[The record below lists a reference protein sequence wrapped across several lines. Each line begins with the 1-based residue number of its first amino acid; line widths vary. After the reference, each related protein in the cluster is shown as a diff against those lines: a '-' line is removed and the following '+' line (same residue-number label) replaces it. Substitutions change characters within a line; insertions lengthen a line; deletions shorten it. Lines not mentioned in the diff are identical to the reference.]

1 MNTDLN
7 NEVKQFFSKYKLREI
22 NISNIKKHF
31 KNIFQENEYGSLLHA
46 AVHNKYSIDKVLK
59 FIEVLLENK
68 VNPNLKGKLTGYSFI
83 HLALYGY
90 TDNNEDFSYSTDFI
104 VELIN
109 LAKQYN
115 FDVNIKDHDSDSI
128 IHTALASE
136 IYTGEIIP
144 LINALGKGFDINCK
158 DNNNHNIYQA
168 LLEYKEEAQDD
179 SNSEWLNKL
188 IKEEEAIKK
197 LIEIYYNNVEKN
209 SAEEDNSNKNNTQ
222 ENNSDE
228 DDENLR
234 SLQNEIEILKSKTDL
249 QYLQENYQTII
260 ELLKKSNTLINIKEA
275 STRKKD
281 QEFKNTITNYLN
293 LIKKILRDSLEQIA
307 TNPNIK
313 KIDNLSKLIK
323 AFDFNDL
330 NNDLLT
336 IKDEYLKR
344 IAEFK
349 ESIENAQT
357 LTRIEELEKELSFF
371 NEEKIKDELKELL
384 EGKSNKFSSLIDKIH
399 RNYTTIEITYSCLE
413 KESPENSQLNKKDN
427 LENMTIKELED
438 LNLSLYKTLFDNNN
452 LIKQSITNKMNKM
465 LELIDILD
473 NLDTPYPFEE
483 NELLDLISNIISE
496 KVQSNQKKERSLW
509 KLS

>member
-109 LAKQYN
+109 LSKQYN

-136 IYTGEIIP
+136 IYTVEIIP
-144 LINALGKGFDINCK
+144 LINALWKGFDINCK

-222 ENNSDE
+222 ENNSD
-228 DDENLR
+228 
-234 SLQNEIEILKSKTDL
+234 
-249 QYLQENYQTII
+249 
-260 ELLKKSNTLINIKEA
+260 
-275 STRKKD
+275 
-281 QEFKNTITNYLN
+281 
-293 LIKKILRDSLEQIA
+293 
-307 TNPNIK
+307 
-313 KIDNLSKLIK
+313 
-323 AFDFNDL
+323 
-330 NNDLLT
+330 
-336 IKDEYLKR
+336 
-344 IAEFK
+344 
-349 ESIENAQT
+349 
-357 LTRIEELEKELSFF
+357 
-371 NEEKIKDELKELL
+371 
-384 EGKSNKFSSLIDKIH
+384 
-399 RNYTTIEITYSCLE
+399 
-413 KESPENSQLNKKDN
+413 
-427 LENMTIKELED
+427 
-438 LNLSLYKTLFDNNN
+438 
-452 LIKQSITNKMNKM
+452 
-465 LELIDILD
+465 
-473 NLDTPYPFEE
+473 
-483 NELLDLISNIISE
+483 
-496 KVQSNQKKERSLW
+496 
-509 KLS
+509 